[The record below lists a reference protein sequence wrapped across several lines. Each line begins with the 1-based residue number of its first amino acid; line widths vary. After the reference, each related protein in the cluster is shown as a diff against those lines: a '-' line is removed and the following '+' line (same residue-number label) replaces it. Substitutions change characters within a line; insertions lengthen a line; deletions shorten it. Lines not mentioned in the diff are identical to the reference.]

1 MILSF
6 EQRHSAGMRL
16 TPMGGGGG
24 GGASQ
29 QAQIYTAMQQAQLSR
44 EQLDWAKSV
53 YNNEAPDRAEAQRIG
68 TEVSNAQIEQMRQ
81 QTELTRQANDD
92 YRTTYRPLEQEIV
105 ADAKN
110 YDTPERRAAEA
121 AAASSD
127 VERSI
132 AAQRGATMREMERAG
147 VNPASGKT
155 IAMRGSMD
163 LGAARAK
170 AGAANTASKAV
181 EQIGYARRMDAAN
194 LGRNIASSQGT
205 TAALA
210 QQAGAGAMAAQ
221 QSILAAGQAGNAN
234 MNAGY
239 AGAQQGLAGSANSYG
254 AVAGQQGAAAASK
267 NATTAAGV
275 GAVATIAVVI

>member
-24 GGASQ
+24 GGAASS
-29 QAQIYTAMQQAQLSR
+29 AQLYTAMQQAQLSR
-44 EQLDWAKSV
+44 EQLDWAKQV
-53 YNNEAPDRAEAQRIG
+53 YSNEAPDRAEAQRIG

-81 QTELTRQANDD
+81 QTDLTRQANED

-155 IAMRGSMD
+155 VAMQGTMD

-170 AGAANTASKAV
+170 AGAANSASKAV

-239 AGAQQGLAGSANSYG
+239 AGAQQGLAGAGNTYG